1 MFLARQPDQEL
12 SSPSQPEQNFCS
24 GWQIWNIFQGD
35 RAGKMYDFG
44 INWCGGKV
52 GYGPRSLCARGEGG
66 GTPNRNS
73 GLWLYPQLPPLLHAH
88 AFLLFLWFLIPT
100 YQQISNCGNSD
111 MKVEENDTRHLCAAM
126 IGKLQTRIPSCK
138 FTAYFGPPESVFDYP
153 LDKWPWDRQ
162 IAEIRTV
169 RYIRL
174 YYEMGELQKNTV
186 RSAKIPLRKYRVVE
200 R

>member
-1 MFLARQPDQEL
+1 MLSCPPIRCGGGYYKPSPHPSLPLHQLLTLPCHLVKCFLLINQSRSSVHPLRQSTIPVLTDQYETFFKVTGL
-12 SSPSQPEQNFCS
+12 
-24 GWQIWNIFQGD
+24 
-35 RAGKMYDFG
+35 AKHMAFG
-44 INWCGGKV
+44 SNMCGGKE
-52 GYGPRSLCARGEGG
+52 GYGPRSLGAIGEGG

-153 LDKWPWDRQ
+153 LDKWP
-162 IAEIRTV
+162 
-169 RYIRL
+169 
-174 YYEMGELQKNTV
+174 
-186 RSAKIPLRKYRVVE
+186 
-200 R
+200 